1 MRKNF
6 TNEYL
11 FDGEAKYLES
21 IGLGY
26 GKRITFEG
34 ETLNENNNY
43 FWSDSHAHGYG
54 FILETISHEDIY
66 NIFDT
71 KTGEVIGRV
80 LINDTSLTDD
90 VTTSTTV
97 GELGYVEKEV
107 QVHFNCDVM
116 LNDPTNDQNLFIEG
130 VPVKGKAIVV
140 RENLYSKAKINQIFL
155 EDFIRD
161 SSLLIPE
168 Y

>member
-1 MRKNF
+1 MRKNL

-43 FWSDSHAHGYG
+43 FWSDSHVHGYG
-54 FILETISHEDIY
+54 FQLETISHEDIY

-116 LNDPTNDQNLFIEG
+116 FNDPTNGHNLYIEG

-155 EDFIRD
+155 EDFVTD